1 MGRSSERPNDSTL
14 RGILDDALAFNRRS
28 RTEVRFTSFSS
39 QPARP
44 EFRSLT
50 GVWEGL
56 FLFLRS
62 DARGIILGSCWPL
75 REGVFRS
82 CEMVSVWSGGVG
94 MRRLRPAKASVGS
107 VERLARVLASRKH
120 QRRRCRWHL
129 GRVLG
134 ASGPALAR
142 TVAWRDAHCGVR
154 RSIGGWRIDEF
165 LFLSK
170 F

>member
-1 MGRSSERPNDSTL
+1 
-14 RGILDDALAFNRRS
+14 
-28 RTEVRFTSFSS
+28 
-39 QPARP
+39 
-44 EFRSLT
+44 
-50 GVWEGL
+50 
-56 FLFLRS
+56 
-62 DARGIILGSCWPL
+62 
-75 REGVFRS
+75 
-82 CEMVSVWSGGVG
+82 

-142 TVAWRDAHCGVR
+142 TVAWRDVHCGVR

-165 LFLSK
+165 LFFRNFNGQGPTLVASGRWSTLEGPISK
-170 F
+170 ELTCSINL